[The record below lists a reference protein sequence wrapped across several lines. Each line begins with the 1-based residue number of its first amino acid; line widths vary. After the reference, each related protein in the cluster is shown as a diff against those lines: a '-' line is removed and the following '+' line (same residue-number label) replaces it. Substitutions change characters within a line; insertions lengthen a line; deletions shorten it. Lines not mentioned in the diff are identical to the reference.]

1 MSTDKYRLTE
11 SAYIG
16 EELFA
21 DASYELERQCAS
33 VRHAEERR
41 LMSREEALEAF
52 EVTPG
57 QYTAYLARNTSQI
70 LWPVNPAVLSRM
82 ENLIALRVLN
92 ANLMEFASHQNQAKM
107 VHLKHL
113 NAALRA
119 MKKLTDE
126 AEHQSGNTALTDY

>member
-1 MSTDKYRLTE
+1 MSPDKYRLTE

-33 VRHAEERR
+33 VRHAEERK
-41 LMSREEALEAF
+41 LMSREKALEAF
-52 EVTPG
+52 EVTPE

-70 LWPVNPAVLSRM
+70 LWPVLTTELSWT
-82 ENLIALRVLN
+82 ESLIALRVLS

-113 NAALRA
+113 SAALRA

-126 AEHQSGNTALTDY
+126 AEDQSRNTAFTGH